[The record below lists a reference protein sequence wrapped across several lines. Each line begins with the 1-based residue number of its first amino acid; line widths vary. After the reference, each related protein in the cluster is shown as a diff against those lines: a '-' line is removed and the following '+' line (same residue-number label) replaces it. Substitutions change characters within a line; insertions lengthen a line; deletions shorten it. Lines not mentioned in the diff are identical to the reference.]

1 KPLRPTRA
9 FRNAKETSQIEEE
22 TLLTYQVYTHTFAY
36 LYITQENI
44 IKEYKVAYKGQ
55 AYNETFLD
63 IYFIDE
69 NNHKLDFIPI
79 EKDSE
84 IKISYSNFKLNIT
97 KDKSI
102 IDKLDK
108 TTIKPSN
115 IGNIKEKA
123 FYSTEASRLNFKSL
137 DIKEPI
143 FKSYSNH
150 KPDLKSDKNINIFC
164 VIDDILGEIE
174 DRYFELEDSF
184 KYAYKL
190 NNSYISKVQEINS
203 YPVTITSILDYFYL
217 KEKDEKLL
225 EELEEKY
232 KRVVEIYLT
241 DETIIKNIF
250 VKDNGKL
257 DWIFEKDEFDTGL
270 AYILK
275 FKQIKYSLFEEFE
288 INPANKNP
296 STYYKIDKN
305 RFQAVGYNFSYHTRN
320 SKDYLKSTI
329 FLDNSDSKFTLIK
342 DNANELLASV
352 IFATIF
358 SEKFDELLNNE
369 ILNLAKE
376 IDKILQ
382 KLKPTP
388 YLNDDKK
395 EDLKAEINKNEIY
408 KEVLSLEENNGKDSY
423 LDDYARLDLVC
434 RKNSFTQ
441 EGKIVKELFKSNYL
455 HFPTKEQSNDKE
467 NSLLSKLFGFS
478 QGNEIEFYKKA
489 KDNNEFRVPKEIL
502 DEIKALLVSAEL
514 KYILNTYKEI
524 EYEKDEE
531 KLSYILGLKNIV
543 HLLCASRLN
552 IDEEQEVN
560 NIFSSELKHIL
571 EFEEYI
577 IEQIKTLDEDTIV
590 KKITDYKINQAHSYL
605 LQKSYIFAMLKGKE
619 FRANAEKFEKTYK
632 KEASKIEKEIDKQN
646 EPKLHRF
653 AEVEKIKIMK
663 ESFEFIKNVE
673 GITSKVE
680 EALDKVLKD
689 EQSKTKHETILKYQA
704 SLKNFSNVF
713 AVLKVVDF
721 LIDEK
726 DKKLIDYA
734 NFANDT
740 IVLFK
745 IVNSVLK
752 ISN

>member
-1 KPLRPTRA
+1 MGNVYQVVEKGSIKCACGGKVVLKSSSPNMVIGDSKPLYWKDLLGATIENCPSNNPCTKVSTITSLGTEKNVADSSSSFLLRTDGFKSNKGREIVLIDPGQHTSSIPPTPTSENSVVDFEKDIIESSQEDIEKIHSTKYRLYLLRRSKDELKPLRPTRA

-543 HLLCASRLN
+543 HLLCAS
-552 IDEEQEVN
+552 
-560 NIFSSELKHIL
+560 
-571 EFEEYI
+571 
-577 IEQIKTLDEDTIV
+577 
-590 KKITDYKINQAHSYL
+590 
-605 LQKSYIFAMLKGKE
+605 
-619 FRANAEKFEKTYK
+619 
-632 KEASKIEKEIDKQN
+632 
-646 EPKLHRF
+646 
-653 AEVEKIKIMK
+653 
-663 ESFEFIKNVE
+663 
-673 GITSKVE
+673 
-680 EALDKVLKD
+680 
-689 EQSKTKHETILKYQA
+689 
-704 SLKNFSNVF
+704 
-713 AVLKVVDF
+713 
-721 LIDEK
+721 
-726 DKKLIDYA
+726 
-734 NFANDT
+734 
-740 IVLFK
+740 
-745 IVNSVLK
+745 
-752 ISN
+752 